1 MKGVVILTLDDVYAE
16 LRKGNLA
23 VMTRDVIMYINNR
36 TVDIINRAS
45 SQQLNALVDA
55 ISIHEMEVIILI
67 SNMIYNNTDCTML
80 PLEDEVYEKLKNI

>member
-1 MKGVVILTLDDVYAE
+1 MTLDDVYAE

-67 SNMIYNNTDCTML
+67 SNMIYNNT
-80 PLEDEVYEKLKNI
+80 